1 MIVYTPP
8 KAADRIPLI
17 DLDGSFDDA
26 GRRRRIAWNIHK
38 ACRETGFFYVSGHG
52 VPQALMDAQIAQT
65 RRFFAQDDAAKHA
78 VAVELS
84 PCRRGYEGVGRQIL
98 DEGSPADL
106 KESFML
112 ARDLADDH
120 PLVMAGIPMQGPNQ
134 WPAALPG
141 FQEQM
146 LAYQAEMIRLG
157 RHLMGCLAQSVDLDV
172 GWFDDGLADPQC
184 GIRLLRYPPQ
194 PAKTDFNRLGAGAH
208 SDWGSITILLQDDM
222 AGLEVRNADGDW
234 IVATPIAGT
243 FVINLGQMMERF
255 TAGLYRANLH
265 RVRNNSGDK
274 PRHSVATFFE
284 LDPTYTMVRAP
295 TCPADD
301 AFAPANALTIGAHLE
316 QTARASY
323 GG

>member
-172 GWFDDGLADPQC
+172 CWFDDGLADPQC

-194 PAKTDFNRLGAGAH
+194 PAETDFNRLGAGAH
-208 SDWGSITILLQDDM
+208 SDWGSITILLQDEM

-234 IVATPIAGT
+234 ILATPIAGS

-265 RVRNNSGDK
+265 RVRNNSANR

-284 LDPTYTMVRAP
+284 LEPTYTMARAP

-301 AFAPANALTIGAHLE
+301 AFAPTHALTIGAHLE
-316 QTARASY
+316 QMARASY

>member
-8 KAADRIPLI
+8 KAANRIPLI
-17 DLDGSFDDA
+17 DLDGSFDDSEA
-26 GRRRRIAWNIHK
+26 RRRVAWNIHK
-38 ACRETGFFYVSGHG
+38 ACRETGFFYVTGHG
-52 VPQALMDAQIAQT
+52 VPQASMDAQIAQT
-65 RRFFAQDDAAKHA
+65 RRFFAQDDAAKRA
-78 VAVELS
+78 VAVERS
-84 PCRRGYEGVGRQIL
+84 PCRRGYEGVGRQML
-98 DEGSPADL
+98 DAGSPADL

-120 PLVMAGIPMQGPNQ
+120 PLVRAGVSMQGPNQ

-141 FQEQM
+141 FRDQM
-146 LAYQAEMIRLG
+146 LAYQAEMTRLG
-157 RHLMGCLAQSVDLDV
+157 RHLMGCLALSVDLDP

-194 PAKTDFNRLGAGAH
+194 PAETDFNRLGAGAH
-208 SDWGSITILLQDDM
+208 SDWGSITILLQDEM

-234 IVATPIAGT
+234 ILATPIAGS

-265 RVRNNSGDK
+265 RVRNNSANR

-284 LDPTYTMVRAP
+284 LEPTYTMARAP

-301 AFAPANALTIGAHLE
+301 AFAPTHALTIGAHLE
-316 QTARASY
+316 QMARASY